1 MYAKKSLGQHFL
13 TSEGALED
21 IIDASDVVGDSIVL
35 EVGPGKG
42 VLTKKLLFFSGKVI
56 AVEKDRE
63 LIPLLE
69 EKFKKEIKKG
79 KLDLVEKDI
88 LDFDPGVLRSLDLE
102 YKLIGNIPYYIT
114 GQLIRKFLEAEFQP
128 ERMVVMV
135 QKEVAERIVAK
146 KSKPLDS
153 AQGKESILSISVK
166 AYSTPRYVKTVK
178 AGSFSPVPKVDSAVL
193 LIENISKNFF
203 EDFSEKDFFKL
214 VRAGFKSKRKKL
226 SSNLSEIANKQKITE
241 TFQKL
246 NLDPNLRAEDLSI
259 GGWKQLAKS
268 LF

>member
-13 TSEGALED
+13 TSEGALDD
-21 IIDASDVVGDSIVL
+21 IIDAGDVVGDSIIL

-88 LDFDPGVLRSLDLE
+88 LDFDPELLRFYDSE

-114 GQLIRKFLEAEFQP
+114 GKFIRKFLEADFQP
-128 ERMVVMV
+128 ERVVVMV

-146 KSKPLDS
+146 DK
-153 AQGKESILSISVK
+153 KESILSISVK
-166 AYSTPRYVKTVK
+166 AYGTPRYVKTVK
-178 AGSFSPVPKVDSAVL
+178 AGSFSPPPKVDSAIL
-193 LIENISKNFF
+193 LIEEISKDFF

-214 VRAGFKSKRKKL
+214 LRAGFKSKRKKL
-226 SSNLSEIANKQKITE
+226 SSNLSGVANKKKIE
-241 TFQKL
+241 EIFLKL
-246 NLDPNLRAEDLSI
+246 KLDVNLRAEDLSI
-259 GGWKQLAKS
+259 GGWKS
-268 LF
+268 LSSEIFK